1 MGATDTLN
9 QAREAVF
16 DAQSCR
22 KQLKMLTSSTDDRVA
37 SMMRR
42 NLESRLRRDE
52 QTISTAAELILSS
65 DVLTDRQRD
74 VLMHRY
80 VWAKTWTQVAQA
92 VGSSPRPCQYD
103 RKAALAALDV

>member
-1 MGATDTLN
+1 MGAIDVLEG
-9 QAREAVF
+9 AREAEQ
-16 DAQSCR
+16 DARRCR
-22 KQLKMLTSSTDDRVA
+22 KQLKELASSTDERVA

-42 NLESRLRRDE
+42 HLETRLRRDE
-52 QTISTAAELILSS
+52 QTISKAAELILSS

-80 VWAKTWTQVAQA
+80 VMGKSWQQVARA
-92 VGSSPRPCQYD
+92 VDSSPRPCQYD